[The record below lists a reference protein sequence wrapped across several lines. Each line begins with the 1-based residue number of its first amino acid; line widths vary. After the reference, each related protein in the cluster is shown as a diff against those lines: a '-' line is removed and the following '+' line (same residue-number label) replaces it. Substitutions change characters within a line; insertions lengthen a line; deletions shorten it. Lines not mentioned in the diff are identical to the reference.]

1 MFLPQFFYRV
11 LTRVSPWRTWQLLR
25 LWIIPSLRSL
35 QSYRTRRHNGVLF
48 PPFFFI
54 ALTDACNLRCHG
66 CWITRQGQP
75 RELSLEDLT
84 RFIRAAVAQG
94 NRFFVLLGGEPL
106 LYKDLVQ
113 LVEAHPD
120 CYFQIITNGMLF
132 QPEDFDRFGKLGN
145 ITFLVSVDGFQ
156 ETNDLRRGSG
166 VFGEVCQGLRLL
178 RKMKIPFGIATT
190 ITSRNATEVLS
201 RSFID
206 WVDRHGA
213 LYLWYYIYRPVGS
226 DPTPEL
232 ALSREQMIGV
242 RKRLVDLRRKSPILL
257 IDTYWDE
264 DGRAVCPAA
273 LGLGYHI
280 GPAGDIELCPPLSFA
295 TATIRD
301 NGGEVFQT
309 INNNQLLRSFQKF
322 ALERTRGCVIL
333 ERPQELAEFLRNHGA
348 RDTSGRDA
356 YSELGRLTPRPSHHL
371 PELEIPEKT
380 RIYRWLKRRL
390 FFGLGAYG

>member
-1 MFLPQFFYRV
+1 MFLPRFVYRV
-11 LTRVSPWRTWQLLR
+11 LTRLSPWRTWCLLR
-25 LWIIPSLRSL
+25 LWIFPGLRSL
-35 QSYRTRRHNGVLF
+35 ESYRRRQQNGCLF

-66 CWITRQGQP
+66 CWITRQGP
-75 RELSLEDLT
+75 ARELSLDDVS

-94 NRFFVLLGGEPL
+94 NRFFILLGGEPL
-106 LYKDLVQ
+106 LYKDLVP
-113 LVEAHPD
+113 LVESHSD

-132 QPEDFDRFGKLGN
+132 RREDFERLAKLGN
-145 ITFLVSVDGFQ
+145 FTFLVSIDGFQ
-156 ETNDLRRGSG
+156 ETNDLRRGLG
-166 VFGEVCQGLRLL
+166 VFGEVCKGLRIL
-178 RKMKIPFGIATT
+178 REMKIPFGVATT

-201 RSFID
+201 PSFIN
-206 WVDRHGA
+206 WVDQQGA
-213 LYLWYYIYRPVGS
+213 LYLWYYIYRPVGP

-232 ALSREQMIGV
+232 ALNREQMITI
-242 RKRLVDLRRKSPILL
+242 RKQLLDLRRTSPILL

-264 DGRAVCPAA
+264 NGRAVCPAA

-301 NGGEVFQT
+301 NDGQAFQT
-309 INNNQLLRSFQKF
+309 INNNELLRNFQKF

-333 ERPQELAEFLRNHGA
+333 ERPHELAEFLRKHGA

-356 YSELGRLTPRPSHHL
+356 YGELSRLTPRPSHHVG
-371 PELEIPEKT
+371 EVEIPEKT
-380 RIYRWLKRRL
+380 WTYRWLKRHL
-390 FFGLGAYG
+390 FFGLGAYA